1 MITLNTN
8 HVFNTNLRA
17 YRDQQ
22 QAQNASS
29 DRISTGKRVNHASQ
43 NPAQYVAASGLTG
56 KISGFTATNTSIA
69 QTKASLKVAISG
81 AEKISHV
88 LSELRA
94 KAIQAAAPSLSS
106 SAQAL
111 LIADMKKRAAE
122 IEQTVD
128 AAVFNGK
135 NLIETDSVNI
145 DATTFTPSLTLNYL
159 TQQNYLTAAD
169 FDGDG
174 SIDLAATAGNDA
186 SVNVFLNN
194 GAGTSFTQNDL
205 ATGMTAPTEINSGD
219 FNNDGKVDI
228 AYTTGDGGDIFSTH
242 VRFGNGDGSFGSEV
256 NVASPDGT
264 TLRLT
269 VGDFNN
275 DGIDDIAIA
284 EHYSSKLMTHLSN
297 GDGSFVSTWE
307 YAANSQNYQLFTAD
321 LNADGFDD
329 IVSNDGGKANILI
342 NDGDG
347 TFTSHSQLDHGGTSY
362 YGSQLIDLDG
372 DGDKDYFYGGS
383 SGYGYFR
390 NDGGLSFTEQTG
402 GAISQTNTLN
412 APGFGD
418 FNSDGNIDFALPYIL
433 NNIAFHQG
441 GGGSEPFPEVHNE
454 TPTNYPFAAHGLDM
468 NNDGQT
474 DLVTNGSLGIE
485 VRLNT
490 GDGSGSGGNDVS
502 LNVSVDGDNYTVNG
516 QGMRLQD
523 LGLSVDDFDTLGT
536 ALISKLE
543 IAIAA
548 QNDKLASLARDMENL
563 TQRFDFNS
571 KLRDIPETQ
580 LGAARDTDV
589 AAESA
594 AFHARQ
600 VRLEL
605 AAQTLSISRRAP
617 HLILRLFNF

>member
-43 NPAQYVAASGLTG
+43 NHAQYVAASGLTG

-145 DATTFTPSLTLNYL
+145 DATTFTPPLTLNYL

-174 SIDLAATAGNDA
+174 GIDLAATAGNDA

-228 AYTTGDGGDIFSTH
+228 AYTTDDGGDIFSTH

-275 DGIDDIAIA
+275 DGIDDSR
-284 EHYSSKLMTHLSN
+284 H
-297 GDGSFVSTWE
+297 
-307 YAANSQNYQLFTAD
+307 
-321 LNADGFDD
+321 
-329 IVSNDGGKANILI
+329 
-342 NDGDG
+342 
-347 TFTSHSQLDHGGTSY
+347 
-362 YGSQLIDLDG
+362 
-372 DGDKDYFYGGS
+372 
-383 SGYGYFR
+383 
-390 NDGGLSFTEQTG
+390 
-402 GAISQTNTLN
+402 
-412 APGFGD
+412 
-418 FNSDGNIDFALPYIL
+418 
-433 NNIAFHQG
+433 
-441 GGGSEPFPEVHNE
+441 
-454 TPTNYPFAAHGLDM
+454 
-468 NNDGQT
+468 
-474 DLVTNGSLGIE
+474 
-485 VRLNT
+485 
-490 GDGSGSGGNDVS
+490 
-502 LNVSVDGDNYTVNG
+502 
-516 QGMRLQD
+516 
-523 LGLSVDDFDTLGT
+523 
-536 ALISKLE
+536 
-543 IAIAA
+543 
-548 QNDKLASLARDMENL
+548 
-563 TQRFDFNS
+563 
-571 KLRDIPETQ
+571 
-580 LGAARDTDV
+580 
-589 AAESA
+589 
-594 AFHARQ
+594 
-600 VRLEL
+600 
-605 AAQTLSISRRAP
+605 RRA
-617 HLILRLFNF
+617 LFIEAHDASVER